1 MFVTGGFQS
10 GKASYSTAALY
21 SLSTGQFTLETGPC
35 NCRGFNGALLQT
47 GEVLVAGGAITVPGN
62 PYPTSETINS
72 AELWDPSTQTWTS
85 TGNLKDSRSGESVTV
100 LLNGEALV
108 AGGAGKYRSILSSAM
123 LYDPS
128 TNYWTLTGSLHQF
141 RRNHTLTVLPN
152 GRALAAGGVSK
163 NSSGA
168 TIVIASAEFYT
179 P

>member
-1 MFVTGGFQS
+1 MIRP
-10 GKASYSTAALY
+10 
-21 SLSTGQFTLETGPC
+21 SL
-35 NCRGFNGALLQT
+35 
-47 GEVLVAGGAITVPGN
+47 VP
-62 PYPTSETINS
+62 PPPIR
-72 AELWDPSTQTWTS
+72 ELRD
-85 TGNLKDSRSGESVTV
+85 LMRYRAK
-100 LLNGEALV
+100 LV

-163 NSSGA
+163 NSSGT